1 LPELLARARGLAGM
15 SVAEL
20 GRWLGFR
27 VPSDLKGHKGFIGQ
41 LVEVALG
48 ARAGSDPEPDFPALG
63 VELKTLPVTPEGRPV
78 ESTYVCLARLD
89 GREALTWNDSFVAK
103 KLARVLFVPI
113 EASAATLGERRLG
126 MPFFWEPSHADTAR
140 LAADFERLAGRVRIG
155 EVEELTGHDG
165 EVLQLRPKAMS
176 RDERTVGVS
185 SDGWLT
191 EVRPRGWYLRAT
203 FTAELIVRAFGGAV
217 H

>member
-1 LPELLARARGLAGM
+1 M

-48 ARAGSDPEPDFPALG
+48 ARAGSDPEPDFPAIG

-89 GREALTWNDSFVAK
+89 GREALSWADSFVAK

-113 EASAATLGERRLG
+113 EASAPTLGERRLG
-126 MPFFWEPSHADTAR
+126 MPFFWEPTPEDIAR
-140 LAADFERLAGRVRIG
+140 LAADFERLAGRVRLG
-155 EVEELTGHDG
+155 EVEEVSGHEG

-191 EVRPRGWYLRAT
+191 QVRPRGWYLRAS
-203 FTAELIVRAFGGAV
+203 FTGELLIRAFGGAV
-217 H
+217 GR